1 MDHIN
6 DFQLDIPKDN
16 AKQIGGNDQL
26 DQMSQK
32 DKQQLYNEIIS
43 TVHDELGQEFRN
55 KKEQYV
61 LNMRN
66 IALAEADWETIGKQV
81 TSSILDK
88 INNILENVHFSIVSD
103 DKNNY
108 DQPPLAAPEI
118 PSADVINSSEPQPNA
133 DESTDTEPN
142 TDESTDT
149 KPNADESTDT
159 EPNADESTNAI
170 QGTEPN
176 AEQDEQLVV
185 DTTKTPEEEKKDDST
200 VTGGE
205 KLPENWM
212 DPDVEVEV
220 DNGQNGGNKKDK
232 KKRQTIRVKYLS
244 KNKTRKNII

>member
-142 TDESTDT
+142 
-149 KPNADESTDT
+149 
-159 EPNADESTNAI
+159 ADESTNAI

-220 DNGQNGGNKKDK
+220 DNGQNGGNKK
-232 KKRQTIRVKYLS
+232 
-244 KNKTRKNII
+244 